1 MNAQS
6 ITNLAYET
14 INEKYSKA
22 QYGEFNVIMDM
33 TNGYI
38 NATKLCVDGGKHM
51 KAWLRNDNNKELI
64 KSFEEIMKSSAQICA
79 ELLINNMAGSY
90 DLRGTYVHPLL
101 IPHIASWVSPSFAY
115 KVSKIVSEFLVRE
128 KDDEIRRLTGD
139 KCRLEQK
146 FDDAE
151 KRREE
156 SDKRREESEKRAEKM
171 LQDMKDQNDKTHDK
185 LDYTKYILHDTNVKL
200 DDVHKKLDKADYA
213 IEELQN
219 TVDVV
224 NTRIEIVIE
233 EVVNPSKR
241 VEVREQFVIM
251 KLNDVNSNYGFKVI
265 CCQNVNLDKARRNI
279 LSEHPQA
286 TLFREIKPSP
296 NSKNFLH
303 NIKDLYGSGDTP
315 QVKVHYNYIALLN
328 GVSELALDEMVNT
341 VVENAKKFGL

>member
-1 MNAQS
+1 MNPQI
-6 ITNLAYET
+6 ITNMAYET
-14 INEKYSKA
+14 IDEKYSRA

-38 NATKLCVDGGKHM
+38 NATKLCADGGKHM
-51 KAWLRNDNNKELI
+51 KAWLRNDSNKELI

-90 DLRGTYVHPLL
+90 ELRGTYVHPLL

-115 KVSKIVSEFLVRE
+115 KVSKIVNEYLVRE

-139 KCRLEQK
+139 NCRLEQK

-151 KRREE
+151 KRREA
-156 SDKRREESEKRAEKM
+156 SEKRCEKM

-185 LDYTKYILHDTNVKL
+185 LD
-200 DDVHKKLDKADYA
+200 DVHKKLDKADNA

-251 KLNDVNSNYGFKVI
+251 KLNDATSNYGFKVI
-265 CCQNVNLDKARRNI
+265 CSQNVNLDKAKRNI
-279 LSEHPQA
+279 LREHPES

-341 VVENAKKFGL
+341 VVENAKNFGL

>member
-14 INEKYSKA
+14 IDDKYSKA
-22 QYGEFNVIMDM
+22 QYGEFNIIMDM

-38 NATKLCVDGGKHM
+38 NATKLCTDGEKYFKH
-51 KAWLRNDNNKELI
+51 WLENKCNKELI
-64 KSFEEIMKSSAQICA
+64 QSFDTI
-79 ELLINNMAGSY
+79 INSHWTESRPMTIIITGGQNT
-90 DLRGTYVHPLL
+90 LVRGTYVHPLL

-115 KVSKIVSEFLVRE
+115 KVSKIVSDFLVRE
-128 KDDEIRRLTGD
+128 KEDEIRRLTVD
-139 KCRLEQK
+139 NIDLKKMFQ
-146 FDDAE
+146 DAE
-151 KRREE
+151 
-156 SDKRREESEKRAEKM
+156 KRREESEKRAEKM
-171 LQDMKDQNDKTHDK
+171 LQDMKDQNDKTH
-185 LDYTKYILHDTNVKL
+185 NKL

-224 NTRIEIVIE
+224 NTRIDVVIE

-251 KLNDVNSNYGFKVI
+251 KLNDDNSNYGFKVI

-279 LSEHPQA
+279 LKEHPQA

-303 NIKDLYGSGDTP
+303 NIKDLYGSGDKP
-315 QVKVHYNYIALLN
+315 QVKIYYNYITLLN
-328 GVSELALDEMVNT
+328 GVSEMALDEMVNT
-341 VVENAKKFGL
+341 VVENAKNFGL

>member
-38 NATKLCVDGGKHM
+38 NATKLCADGNK
-51 KAWLRNDNNKELI
+51 RFDNWMQTKINKELI
-64 KSFEEIMKSSAQICA
+64 YSFKN
-79 ELLINNMAGSY
+79 LLICQEVLNMNNSFGIT
-90 DLRGTYVHPLL
+90 RGTYVHQLL
-101 IPHIASWVSPSFAY
+101 IPHIASWVSPLFAY
-115 KVSKIVSEFLVRE
+115 KVSKIVNEFLVRE

-156 SDKRREESEKRAEKM
+156 SEKRCEKM
-171 LQDMKDQNDKTHDK
+171 LQDMKDQNDKTHG
-185 LDYTKYILHDTNVKL
+185 KL
-200 DDVHKKLDKADYA
+200 DDVHKKLDKADNA

-241 VEVREQFVIM
+241 VDVREQFVIM
-251 KLNDVNSNYGFKVI
+251 KLNDANSNYGFKVI
-265 CCQNVNLDKARRNI
+265 CSQNVNLDKARRNI
-279 LSEHPQA
+279 LRDHPEA
-286 TLFREIKPSP
+286 TMFREIKPSP

-315 QVKVHYNYIALLN
+315 QVKVHYNYIILLN
-328 GVSELALDEMVNT
+328 GVSEIALDAMVDT
-341 VVENAKKFGL
+341 VVENAKNFGL